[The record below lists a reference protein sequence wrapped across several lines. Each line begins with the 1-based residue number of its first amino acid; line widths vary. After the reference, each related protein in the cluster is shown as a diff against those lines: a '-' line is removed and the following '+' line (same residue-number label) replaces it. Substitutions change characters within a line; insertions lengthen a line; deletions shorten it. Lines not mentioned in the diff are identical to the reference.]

1 MPRFYVPQTFVA
13 GEVLRLP
20 ENVCR
25 HIQVLRLQA
34 GAPLVLFDGQGQAAA
49 AELLEIGRKQA
60 MARVDKL
67 LTESRES
74 PLAVTLIQAVSASEK
89 MDFAVQKGTELGVKR
104 IIPAVSAR
112 SNMRL
117 SGERAEKKVRR
128 WQEIA
133 ISACEQCG
141 RNEVPPVAPIADLP
155 QMLAALPAG
164 ARLSAV
170 TPLLPVDS
178 GARLLLS
185 PHGGVPLRSLP
196 PAQSAV
202 LLIGPEGGLTAEEEG
217 LARSHGFQ
225 AVQLGTRVLRTE
237 TAALAALAAM
247 QALWGDF

>member
-34 GAPLVLFDGQGQAAA
+34 GEPLVLFDGQGQAAE

-60 MARVDKL
+60 LVRVDKL
-67 LTESRES
+67 LAESRES

-104 IIPAVSAR
+104 IVPAVSMR
-112 SNMRL
+112 SNVRL

-155 QMLAALPAG
+155 Q
-164 ARLSAV
+164 V
-170 TPLLPVDS
+170 
-178 GARLLLS
+178 
-185 PHGGVPLRSLP
+185 GGVPLRSLP
-196 PAQSAV
+196 PAQSTV
-202 LLIGPEGGLTAEEEG
+202 LLIGPEGGLTAEEEDM
-217 LARSHGFQ
+217 ARSYGFQ
-225 AVQLGTRVLRTE
+225 AVQLGARVLRTE

>member
-60 MARVDKL
+60 LARVDKL

-104 IIPAVSAR
+104 IIPAVSTR
-112 SNMRL
+112 SNVRL

-133 ISACEQCG
+133 VSACEQCG
-141 RNEVPPVAPIADLP
+141 RNKVPPVAPIADLP
-155 QMLAALPAG
+155 QVLAA
-164 ARLSAV
+164 
-170 TPLLPVDS
+170 LPVDS

-202 LLIGPEGGLTAEEEG
+202 LLIGPEGGLTAEEED

-225 AVQLGTRVLRTE
+225 AVQLGARVLRTE
-237 TAALAALAAM
+237 TAAMAALAAM

>member
-34 GAPLVLFDGQGQAAA
+34 GEPLVLFDGQGQAAE

-60 MARVDKL
+60 LARVDRL
-67 LTESRES
+67 LMESRES

-89 MDFAVQKGTELGVKR
+89 MDFAVQKATELGAKR
-104 IIPAVSAR
+104 IVPALSAR
-112 SNMRL
+112 SNVRL

-128 WQEIA
+128 WQAIA
-133 ISACEQCG
+133 VSACEQCG
-141 RNEVPPVAPIADLP
+141 RNEVPPVAPIVDLV
-155 QMLAALPAG
+155 QVLAALPA
-164 ARLSAV
+164 
-170 TPLLPVDS
+170 DS

-185 PHGGVPLRSLP
+185 PHCPVSYTHLTLRSLP

-202 LLIGPEGGLTAEEEG
+202 LLIGPEGGLTAEEED

-225 AVQLGTRVLRTE
+225 AVQLGARVLRTE

>member
-34 GAPLVLFDGQGQAAA
+34 GAPLVLFDGQGQAVA

-74 PLAVTLIQAVSASEK
+74 PL
-89 MDFAVQKGTELGVKR
+89 VQKGTELGVKR
-104 IIPAVSAR
+104 IVPTVSMR
-112 SNMRL
+112 SNVRL

-141 RNEVPPVAPIADLP
+141 RNEVPPVAPIVDLA
-155 QMLAALPAG
+155 QVLAALPA
-164 ARLSAV
+164 
-170 TPLLPVDS
+170 DS

-196 PAQSAV
+196 PVQSAV
-202 LLIGPEGGLTAEEEG
+202 LLIGPEGGLTAEEED
-217 LARSHGFQ
+217 LARSYGFQ
-225 AVQLGTRVLRTE
+225 AVQLGARVLRTE

>member
-60 MARVDKL
+60 LVRVDKL
-67 LTESRES
+67 LLESRES

-104 IIPAVSAR
+104 IVPAVSTR
-112 SNMRL
+112 SNVRL
-117 SGERAEKKVRR
+117 SGERSEKKVRR

-141 RNEVPPVAPIADLP
+141 RNEVPPVVPIDDLP
-155 QMLAALPAG
+155 QVLAALPA
-164 ARLSAV
+164 
-170 TPLLPVDS
+170 DS
-178 GARLLLS
+178 GVRLLLS
-185 PHGGVPLRSLP
+185 PHDGVSLRSLL

-202 LLIGPEGGLTAEEEG
+202 LLSGPEGGLTAEEED
-217 LARSHGFQ
+217 LARSQGFQ
-225 AVQLGTRVLRTE
+225 AVQLGARVLRTE

>member
-1 MPRFYVPQTFVA
+1 MPRFYVPQTFIA

-34 GAPLVLFDGQGQAAA
+34 GAPLVLSDGQGQAAA

-60 MARVDKL
+60 LARVDKL
-67 LTESRES
+67 LAESRES

-104 IIPAVSAR
+104 IIPAVSTR
-112 SNMRL
+112 SNVRL

-133 ISACEQCG
+133 VSACEQCG
-141 RNEVPPVAPIADLP
+141 RNKVPPVAPIADLP
-155 QMLAALPAG
+155 QVLAA
-164 ARLSAV
+164 
-170 TPLLPVDS
+170 LPVDS

-202 LLIGPEGGLTAEEEG
+202 LLIGPEGGLTAEEED

-225 AVQLGTRVLRTE
+225 AVQLGARVLRTE
-237 TAALAALAAM
+237 TAAMAALAAM

>member
-60 MARVDKL
+60 LARVDKL

-104 IIPAVSAR
+104 IIPAVSTR
-112 SNMRL
+112 SNVRL

-133 ISACEQCG
+133 VSACEQCG
-141 RNEVPPVAPIADLP
+141 RNKVPPVAPIADLP
-155 QMLAALPAG
+155 QVLAA
-164 ARLSAV
+164 
-170 TPLLPVDS
+170 LPVDS

-196 PAQSAV
+196 PAQNAV
-202 LLIGPEGGLTAEEEG
+202 LLIGPEGGLTAEEED

-225 AVQLGTRVLRTE
+225 AVQLGARVLRTE
-237 TAALAALAAM
+237 TAAMAALAAM

>member
-1 MPRFYVPQTFVA
+1 MPRFYVPQTFIA

-34 GAPLVLFDGQGQAAA
+34 GAPLMLFDGQGQAAA

-60 MARVDKL
+60 LARVDKL
-67 LTESRES
+67 LAESRES

-104 IIPAVSAR
+104 IIPAVSTR

-133 ISACEQCG
+133 ISACEQCR

-155 QMLAALPAG
+155 QVLAALPA
-164 ARLSAV
+164 
-170 TPLLPVDS
+170 DS

-185 PHGGVPLRSLP
+185 PRGGVPLRSLP

-202 LLIGPEGGLTAEEEG
+202 LLIGPEGGLTAEEED

-225 AVQLGTRVLRTE
+225 AVQLGARVLRTE

>member
-74 PLAVTLIQAVSASEK
+74 PLSVTLIQAVSASEK

-104 IIPAVSAR
+104 IVPALSTR
-112 SNMRL
+112 SNVRL

-133 ISACEQCG
+133 VSACEQCG
-141 RNEVPPVAPIADLP
+141 RNEVPPVAPMTRIVR
-155 QMLAALPAG
+155 G
-164 ARLSAV
+164 AV
-170 TPLLPVDS
+170 
-178 GARLLLS
+178 
-185 PHGGVPLRSLP
+185 
-196 PAQSAV
+196 
-202 LLIGPEGGLTAEEEG
+202 I
-217 LARSHGFQ
+217 
-225 AVQLGTRVLRTE
+225 
-237 TAALAALAAM
+237 
-247 QALWGDF
+247 

>member
-1 MPRFYVPQTFVA
+1 MPRFYVPQTFVS

-49 AELLEIGRKQA
+49 AELLEIGRKQVL
-60 MARVDKL
+60 ARVDKL
-67 LTESRES
+67 LAESRES

-104 IIPAVSAR
+104 IIPAVSTR
-112 SNMRL
+112 SNVRL

-133 ISACEQCG
+133 VSACEQCG
-141 RNEVPPVAPIADLP
+141 RNKVPPVAPIADLP
-155 QMLAALPAG
+155 QVLAALPA
-164 ARLSAV
+164 
-170 TPLLPVDS
+170 DS

-185 PHGGVPLRSLP
+185 PHDGVPLRSLP
-196 PAQSAV
+196 LAQSAV
-202 LLIGPEGGLTAEEEG
+202 LLIGPEGGLTAEEED

-225 AVQLGTRVLRTE
+225 AVQLGARVLRTE

>member
-1 MPRFYVPQTFVA
+1 M
-13 GEVLRLP
+13 
-20 ENVCR
+20 CR

-104 IIPAVSAR
+104 IIPAVSTR
-112 SNMRL
+112 SNVRL

-133 ISACEQCG
+133 VSACEQCG
-141 RNEVPPVAPIADLP
+141 RNKVPPVAPIADLP
-155 QMLAALPAG
+155 QVLAA
-164 ARLSAV
+164 
-170 TPLLPVDS
+170 LPVDS
-178 GARLLLS
+178 GARLMLS

-202 LLIGPEGGLTAEEEG
+202 LLIGPEGGLTAEEED

-225 AVQLGTRVLRTE
+225 AVQLGARVLRTE
-237 TAALAALAAM
+237 TAALAAVAAM

>member
-1 MPRFYVPQTFVA
+1 MPRFYVPQTFTA

-67 LTESRES
+67 LAESRES
-74 PLAVTLIQAVSASEK
+74 PLAVTMIQAVSASEK

-104 IIPAVSAR
+104 IVPALSTR
-112 SNMRL
+112 SNVRL

-133 ISACEQCG
+133 VSACEQCG
-141 RNEVPPVAPIADLP
+141 RNEVPPVVPVADLP
-155 QMLAALPAG
+155 QALAVLPA
-164 ARLSAV
+164 
-170 TPLLPVDS
+170 DS

-185 PHGGVPLRSLP
+185 PHDGVPLRSLP

-202 LLIGPEGGLTAEEEG
+202 LLIGPEGGLTAEEED

-225 AVQLGTRVLRTE
+225 AVQLGARVLRTE